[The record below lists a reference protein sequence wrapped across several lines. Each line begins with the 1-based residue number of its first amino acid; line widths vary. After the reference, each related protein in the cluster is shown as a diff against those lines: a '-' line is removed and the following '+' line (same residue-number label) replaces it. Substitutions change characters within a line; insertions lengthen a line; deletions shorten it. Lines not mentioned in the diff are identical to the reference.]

1 MWNLIYVT
9 CMHAQSLQ
17 SCPTL
22 CNPMDGS
29 PPGSSVHRILQGRVP
44 EWAAMSSSIYDTNE
58 FIYETETDSQTEKTD
73 LWLPRI
79 GWGRGRGMDWEF
91 GVSRCKLLH
100 LE

>member
-73 LWLPRI
+73 LWLPR
-79 GWGRGRGMDWEF
+79 GGEVEEGRTGN
-91 GVSRCKLLH
+91 
-100 LE
+100 LELADVNYYT